1 MQESPIR
8 NVYFNLIAGR
18 LPVGSSNPMKVVGN
32 HAYAI
37 LGTNRLHVYWLPR
50 AGHVYYFAVE
60 SHCLASVPNFTLPFT
75 EVLPGE
81 PSHQGDGVYLLKTQD
96 FTAALILEGVSIRL
110 VCNIPEVMDDFLL
123 GIDLPQFEITS
134 KNGKTLSSVPQE
146 LLGIS
151 ERMGKWIN
159 RTALGTLVAS
169 AMVFVGLNTYEVVIR
184 SINQPKLNMR
194 AVQNDLNDTLGKLSV
209 QQPLAMQ
216 LSRIQQVSAT
226 VVRSGG
232 WIDRYTMKADRSE
245 DFEITLPSWVSQDY
259 LDQLG
264 RDVVTDLRDMEGLLV
279 VRKTGKG
286 K

>member
-1 MQESPIR
+1 MQETPIK
-8 NVYFNLIAGR
+8 NLYFNLIAGR

-60 SHCLASVPNFTLPFT
+60 SHYLTSLSSFTLPFT
-75 EVLPGE
+75 NVLPGE
-81 PSHQGDGVYLLKTQD
+81 TGHQGDGVYLLKTAD
-96 FTAALILEGVSIRL
+96 FVAALILEGGSIRL
-110 VCNIPEVMDDFLL
+110 VCNTTEAMDDFLL
-123 GIDLPQFEITS
+123 GIDLPRFELD
-134 KNGKTLSSVPQE
+134 GKGGKALSSVPQE

-151 ERMGKWIN
+151 EKLGKWIN
-159 RTALGTLVAS
+159 RSALSILVTS
-169 AMVFVGLNTYEVVIR
+169 ALIFVGLNAYEVVM
-184 SINQPKLNMR
+184 SNFNQPKLNMR
-194 AVQNDLNDTLGKLSV
+194 AVQNDLNNTLGKLSV

-216 LSRIQQVSAT
+216 LSRVQQVSAT

-232 WIDRYTMKADRSE
+232 WIDRYTIKADRSE

-264 RDVVTDLRDMEGLLV
+264 RDVVTDLRDIEGLLV
-279 VRKTGKG
+279 VRKSGKG